1 MSSRFIERFVAGML
15 GQPFGLE
22 GFVKFRSFSG
32 ETAHLERLG
41 SMTLRK
47 NGVETARRVVEIRP
61 DMRPRKHAWKGG
73 PSGDG
78 RSDGGIILF
87 EGVDGPEKAKLLT
100 GSEIVVSREDAAPL
114 EEGEYY
120 IEDLK
125 GLCLVADGKTP
136 GVEAGAVFGVVTG
149 VFEGGGGLLLEVN
162 VGETASADGS
172 RGGTRLVPFR
182 DEFTGAVSLENGT
195 IVLRAPWVLD

>member
-1 MSSRFIERFVAGML
+1 MV

-32 ETAHLERLG
+32 ETAHLERLE

-47 NGVETARRVVEIRP
+47 NGVEKGVRVVEIRP
-61 DMRPRKHAWKGG
+61 DVRPQKHGG
-73 PSGDG
+73 GCSPAG
-78 RSDGGIILF
+78 RSLGGIILF
-87 EGVDGPEKAKLLT
+87 EGVDDPEKAKALT

-114 EEGEYY
+114 DEGEFY

-125 GLCLVADGKTP
+125 GLRLVADKKTP
-136 GVEAGAVFGVVTG
+136 GVEAGTVFGIVTG
-149 VFEGGGGLLLEVN
+149 VFEGGGGMLLEVD
-162 VGETASADGS
+162 VGDAVSNAK
-172 RGGTRLVPFR
+172 GGTRLVPFR
-182 DEFTGAVSLENGT
+182 DVFTGEISLEKGT

>member
-1 MSSRFIERFVAGML
+1 ML

-47 NGVETARRVVEIRP
+47 NGVEKVYRVVEIRA
-61 DMRPRKHAWKGG
+61 DMRSRKHGG
-73 PSGDG
+73 GWSGD
-78 RSDGGIILF
+78 GIILF
-87 EGVDGPEKAKLLT
+87 EDVDGPEKAKALT

-114 EEGEYY
+114 GQGEYY

-125 GLCLVADGKTP
+125 GLRLVADGKTP
-136 GVEAGAVFGVVTG
+136 GVKAGTVFGIVTG
-149 VFEGGGGLLLEVN
+149 VFEGGGGLLLEVKSA
-162 VGETASADGS
+162 EASKDAK
-172 RGGTRLVPFR
+172 GGAWLVPFR
-182 DEFTGAVSLENGT
+182 DEFTSEVSVEKGI
-195 IVLRAPWVLD
+195 IVLCAPWVID

>member
-1 MSSRFIERFVAGML
+1 ML

-47 NGVETARRVVEIRP
+47 NGVEKVYRVVEIRP
-61 DMRPRKHAWKGG
+61 DTRPQKH
-73 PSGDG
+73 SGG
-78 RSDGGIILF
+78 RSGYSSGGIILF
-87 EGVDGPEKAKLLT
+87 EGVDGPEKAKALT

-114 EEGEYY
+114 DKGEYY

-125 GLCLVADGKTP
+125 GLRLVADGNTP
-136 GVEAGAVFGVVTG
+136 GVDAGTVFGVVTG

-162 VGETASADGS
+162 TGASTAK
-172 RGGTRLVPFR
+172 GGARFVPFR
-182 DEFTGAVSLENGT
+182 DEFTGEVSLEKGT
-195 IVLRAPWVLD
+195 VVLCAPWVLD